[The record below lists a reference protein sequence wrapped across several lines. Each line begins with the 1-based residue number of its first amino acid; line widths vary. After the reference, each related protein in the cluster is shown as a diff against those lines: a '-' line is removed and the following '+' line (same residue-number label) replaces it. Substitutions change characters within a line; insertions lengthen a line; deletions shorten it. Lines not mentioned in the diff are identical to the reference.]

1 MGFLEWQLNYGDG
14 RTAIFKRYTK
24 LEVKTLQDKEYR
36 ILIIN
41 PGSTSTKIGI
51 FDNEIS
57 VFEKTIRH
65 EAEIINTFTNII
77 DQYEFRKT
85 VILETLDN
93 EGINISKLSAVCG
106 RGGLLRPIEG
116 GTYVVN
122 DIMVKDLR
130 AGYSGQ
136 HASNL
141 GGIIAYEIASGL
153 NIPSFIVDPVVVDE
167 LELIARISGFSLIER
182 KSIFHALN
190 QKAVARRVAKELGE
204 KYNDLNL
211 IVTHM
216 GGGITVG
223 VHKQGRV
230 VDVNNGLHGDGPFSP
245 ERAGT
250 VPAGDLVSLCFSG
263 EYFREEIMRKLVG
276 QGGLVGYLGTNDAVE
291 VERRIKTGDEEA
303 RLIYDAMAYQV
314 AKEIGSASAVL
325 SGKVDAI
332 ILTGGLAYG
341 KNFVKSITDRIN
353 WIADVIVH
361 PGENEL
367 QALAEGALRVLR
379 GEEEVKEY
387 PGNFKTVKI

>member
-1 MGFLEWQLNYGDG
+1 M
-14 RTAIFKRYTK
+14 
-24 LEVKTLQDKEYR
+24 QDKTYR

-57 VFEKTIRH
+57 IFEKTIRH
-65 EAEIINTFTNII
+65 EAEMINSYNNII
-77 DQYEFRKT
+77 DQYEFRKDI
-85 VILETLDN
+85 ILETLDN

-116 GTYVVN
+116 GTYAVN
-122 DIMVKDLR
+122 ETMLADLR
-130 AGYSGQ
+130 SGLYGQ

-167 LELIARISGFSLIER
+167 LDSIARISGFSLIER

-190 QKAVARRVAKELGE
+190 QKAVARRVARELGR
-204 KYNDLNL
+204 KYRELNL

-223 VHKQGRV
+223 VHKQGKV
-230 VDVNNGLHGDGPFSP
+230 VDVNNGLNGDGPFSP

-250 VPAGDLVSLCFSG
+250 VPAGDLIDLCFSG
-263 EYFREEIMRKLVG
+263 EHYREEIMKKLVG
-276 QGGLVGYLGTNDAVE
+276 HGGLVGYLGTNDAVS
-291 VERRIKTGDEEA
+291 VEKRIEAGDQEA
-303 RLIYDAMAYQV
+303 KLVYDAMAYQV
-314 AKEIGSASAVL
+314 AKEIGAASTVL

-341 KNFVKSITDRIN
+341 NGFVKSITDRIN

-367 QALAEGALRVLR
+367 QALAEGAIRVLR
-379 GEEEVKEY
+379 GEEEAYGY
-387 PGNFKTVKI
+387 PGNFKTAKIQGILRRK

>member
-1 MGFLEWQLNYGDG
+1 ME
-14 RTAIFKRYTK
+14 
-24 LEVKTLQDKEYR
+24 ESTLLDKEYR
-36 ILIIN
+36 ILVIN
-41 PGSTSTKIGI
+41 PGSTSTKIGV
-51 FDNEIS
+51 FDNEMSIL
-57 VFEKTIRH
+57 EKTIRH
-65 EAEIINTFTNII
+65 ESETINRFDNII
-77 DQYEFRKT
+77 DQYEFRKNT
-85 VILETLDN
+85 ILETLDQ
-93 EGINISKLSAVCG
+93 EGINVSKLNAVCG

-116 GTYVVN
+116 GTYAVN
-122 DIMVKDLR
+122 DLMLQDLR
-130 AGYSGQ
+130 VGYSGQ

-141 GGIIAYEIASGL
+141 GGIIAYEIATAL
-153 NIPSFIVDPVVVDE
+153 NIPSYIVDPVVVDE
-167 LELIARISGFSLIER
+167 LDEIARVSGFALIER

-190 QKAVARRVAKELGE
+190 QKAVARRIAKELGK
-204 KYNDLNL
+204 KYEELNL

-263 EYFREEIMRKLVG
+263 DYYREEIMKKLVG
-276 QGGLVGYLGTNDAVE
+276 QGGLVAYLGTNDAVK
-291 VERRIKTGDEEA
+291 VEQMIEKGDEKA
-303 RLIYDAMAYQV
+303 KLVYSAMAYQV
-314 AKEIGSASAVL
+314 AKEIGAASAAL
-325 SGKVDAI
+325 MGKVDAI

-341 KNFVKSITDRIN
+341 KDFVKDISDKIN

-379 GEEEVKEY
+379 GEEQEKEY
-387 PGNFKTVKI
+387 PGKMKKTTSV